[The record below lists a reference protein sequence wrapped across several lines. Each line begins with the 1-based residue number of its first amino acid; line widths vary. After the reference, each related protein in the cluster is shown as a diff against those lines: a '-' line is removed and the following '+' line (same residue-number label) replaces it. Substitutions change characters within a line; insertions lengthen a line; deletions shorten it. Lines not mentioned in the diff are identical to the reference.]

1 MKRIVFGAGAVAAG
15 GAEWVNYT
23 RHYAYVKMPGKETTV
38 RVSLRDLPP
47 VGQWSAFTLAEA
59 VKRLQPRYLFEE
71 EAR

>member
-1 MKRIVFGAGAVAAG
+1 MKRITFGAGAVAAG

-23 RHYAYVKMPGKETTV
+23 RHYAYVKMVGRETAV
-38 RVSLRDLPP
+38 RVAIRDLPP

>member
-1 MKRIVFGAGAVAAG
+1 MKKIVFGAGAVAAG

-23 RHYAYVKMPGKETTV
+23 RSYAYVKMPGRDV
-38 RVSLRDLPP
+38 PVLLAIRDLPP